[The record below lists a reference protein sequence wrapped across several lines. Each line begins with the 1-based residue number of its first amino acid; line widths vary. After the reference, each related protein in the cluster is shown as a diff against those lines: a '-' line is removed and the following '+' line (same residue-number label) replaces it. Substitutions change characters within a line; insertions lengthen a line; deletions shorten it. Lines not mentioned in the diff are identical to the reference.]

1 VVAPAPGSSD
11 PPVDPPA
18 VAPAPITL
26 AVFTPDRVHAVDTLE
41 DAAAPKTGPKAT
53 LGGALASFAAAAAAA
68 ALSPWLT
75 DPSTLA
81 TLELIRK
88 SSSTAPAS
96 AAPDEIPAPPG
107 APSGGGALAA
117 PGGGASSALYAL
129 LIAFAA
135 LALLR
140 FDRLQLRPVLR
151 RRAAFVALLERPG

>member
-1 VVAPAPGSSD
+1 
-11 PPVDPPA
+11 
-18 VAPAPITL
+18 
-26 AVFTPDRVHAVDTLE
+26 
-41 DAAAPKTGPKAT
+41 
-53 LGGALASFAAAAAAA
+53 SFAAAAAAA

-129 LIAFAA
+129 LIAFA
-135 LALLR
+135 LLR